1 MNNPI
6 PHRLLSRKEAAQFL
20 GVSETT
26 LAIWKSSKR
35 YALPCIKIGGRAK
48 YRNSDL
54 LHFIESRT
62 IGQVSPEAGVSEE
75 GQR

>member
-1 MNNPI
+1 MNNPN
-6 PHRLLSRKEAAQFL
+6 PNRLLSRKEAAEFL

-35 YALPCIKIGGRAK
+35 YPLPCIKIGGLAK
-48 YRNSDL
+48 YRTSDL

-62 IGQVSPEAGVSEE
+62 IGQVSPGAGHGEE
-75 GQR
+75 EQ